1 MWPYLSTLAGRASV
15 LMAPKNEP
23 YEAED
28 DLREIDHAEEEARRW
43 QQGGDRPQ
51 ELWLASRAKKVLLVL
66 EQFGKHPSP
75 ELRRFLRPQE
85 VLIAQLDKDQLSHRD
100 RLLIGQKLTEFG
112 DTRPGV
118 GVKDGLP
125 DIVWIEIPGGQVTL
139 KSIKREFQVKPF
151 KIAKYPVTNEQFEV
165 FLNAE
170 DGYKNEKWWEDM
182 EQCQEAAQ
190 PRWREAN
197 CPRETVSWYE
207 AVAFCRWLSDKTG
220 TSVRLPSEVEWQ
232 QAATGG
238 NPQGEYPRATGRWCT
253 SSGSDLDRTIAV
265 GMNPQEATPQ
275 GVLDIDGNVYNW
287 CVNWCDD
294 YNGTGMLRGGSWHD
308 DGPDLLSGSFRL
320 EPYAYLRDWL
330 VGFRLVQDLP

>member
-1 MWPYLSTLAGRASV
+1 V
-15 LMAPKNEP
+15 
-23 YEAED
+23 
-28 DLREIDHAEEEARRW
+28 
-43 QQGGDRPQ
+43 
-51 ELWLASRAKKVLLVL
+51 SRAKKVLVAL

-85 VLIAQLDKDQLSHRD
+85 VLIAQLDHDQLSHQD
-100 RLLIGQKLTEFG
+100 RFLIGQKLAEFS

-125 DIVWIEIPGGQVTL
+125 DITWISIPGGQVML
-139 KSIKREFQVKPF
+139 RSIKHVFQVKPF
-151 KIAKYPVTNEQFEV
+151 KIAKYPVTNAQFEV

-182 EQCQEAAQ
+182 EQSQEAAQ
-190 PRWREAN
+190 PGWREAN

-220 TSVRLPSEVEWQ
+220 ASVRLPSEAEWQ

-238 NPQGEYPRATGRWCT
+238 NPQGEYPWESERDISWCN
-253 SSGSDLDRTIAV
+253 SGESDLNRTTAV
-265 GMNPQEATPQ
+265 GMYPQGATQQ
-275 GVLDIDGNVYNW
+275 GVLDMDGNVFNW

-294 YNGTGMLRGGSWHD
+294 YDATGRIRGGSWTLD
-308 DGPDLLSGSFRL
+308 VVDTPSISRRDASYYADGRTNGL
-320 EPYAYLRDWL
+320 
-330 VGFRLVQDLP
+330 GFRLVQDIP